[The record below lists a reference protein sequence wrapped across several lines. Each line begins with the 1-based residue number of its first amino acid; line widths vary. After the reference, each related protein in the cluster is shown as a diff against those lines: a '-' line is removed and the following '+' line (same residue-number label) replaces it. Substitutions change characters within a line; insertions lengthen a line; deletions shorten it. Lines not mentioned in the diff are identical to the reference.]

1 MTNASERWKKNIGKK
16 LESNNSKM
24 ILSKLY
30 FNPKSYINVDLLF
43 NLKKTSGEKIV
54 DRIIEKLLDD
64 NE

>member
-1 MTNASERWKKNIGKK
+1 
-16 LESNNSKM
+16 M

-54 DRIIEKLLDD
+54 DRIIEKLLDN